1 MPIQMKSYT
10 SLIILIILSFATI
23 IYAQDFYIHE
33 NGITIVCDDAEIG
46 ESGIIDSVIYT
57 KRSKDQITT
66 ENASTSCTSGI
77 EDMTDIFYYKRSFNE
92 DISHWDVSLVKNMY
106 RMFYIAESFNQD
118 ISHWDVSSVTKMGYM
133 FSKTSFNQDGI
144 LAL

>member
-1 MPIQMKSYT
+1 MKSYT
-10 SLIILIILSFATI
+10 SLIILIILSFSTI

-33 NGITIVCDDAEIG
+33 NSITIVCDDAEIG
-46 ESGIIDSVIYT
+46 ESGIIDGVIYT
-57 KRSKDQITT
+57 KRSKDQVTT

-92 DISHWDVSLVKNMY
+92 DISHWG
-106 RMFYIAESFNQD
+106 
-118 ISHWDVSSVTKMGYM
+118 VSSITKMGYM